1 MTDDTS
7 RNLEADSFHYMQMII
22 EALNK
27 MGHLDIA
34 VDRMIQRLPVELFI
48 VVDRTDSEVDHRHP
62 SHARGH
68 KKPEKHFLVDL
79 SPGQGDGSSSVL
91 SDLLWT
97 LFSKF
102 QAIAEGHRVV
112 HDVITGIIRREG
124 LLHAESLTYTF
135 KELWKLYQS
144 EVRTATPSEEV

>member
-7 RNLEADSFHYMQMII
+7 RNLEADSFHYMQMIV

-27 MGHLDIA
+27 MGHLDIT
-34 VDRMIQRLPVELFI
+34 VDRMVQRLPVELFI

-62 SHARGH
+62 THARAH
-68 KKPEKHFLVDL
+68 RKTEKRSIDFNL
-79 SPGQGDGSSSVL
+79 GQSDGPSSVL
-91 SDLLWT
+91 DDLLWT

-102 QAIAEGHRVV
+102 EAIAEGHRVV

-144 EVRTATPSEEV
+144 EVRAAKSWWK

>member
-7 RNLEADSFHYMQMII
+7 RNLEADSFHYMQMIV

-34 VDRMIQRLPVELFI
+34 VDRMVQRLPVELFI

-62 SHARGH
+62 THARAH
-68 KKPEKHFLVDL
+68 RKTEKHSIGFDL
-79 SPGQGDGSSSVL
+79 GQGGGPSSVL
-91 SDLLWT
+91 DDLLWT

-102 QAIAEGHRVV
+102 EAIAEGHRVV

-144 EVRTATPSEEV
+144 EVRAATS

>member
-34 VDRMIQRLPVELFI
+34 VDRMVQRLPVELFL
-48 VVDRTDSEVDHRHP
+48 VVDRTNSEVNHRHP
-62 SHARGH
+62 THDRVY
-68 KKPEKHFLVDL
+68 KKTQKHPLGFNL
-79 SPGQGDGSSSVL
+79 GQGDGPSSVL
-91 SDLLWT
+91 DDLLWT

-102 QAIAEGHRVV
+102 EAIAEGHRAV

-124 LLHAESLTYTF
+124 VLHAESLTQAF

-144 EVRTATPSEEV
+144 EVRAATP

>member
-1 MTDDTS
+1 MSNDTS
-7 RNLEADSFHYMQMII
+7 RNLEADSFQYMQMII

-34 VDRMIQRLPVELFI
+34 VDRIIQRLPVELFI
-48 VVDRTDSEVDHRHP
+48 VVDRTNTEVDHRHP

-68 KKPEKHFLVDL
+68 KNSEKRLMDFKL
-79 SPGQGDGSSSVL
+79 GQDHDSSSVL

-102 QAIAEGHRVV
+102 EAIAEGHRVV
-112 HDVITGIIRREG
+112 HDVVTSIIRREG

-144 EVRTATPSEEV
+144 EVRTATPY

>member
-7 RNLEADSFHYMQMII
+7 RNLEADSFQYMQMII

-27 MGHLDIA
+27 MGHLDTA

-62 SHARGH
+62 THTRGH
-68 KKPEKHFLVDL
+68 RKSQKL
-79 SPGQGDGSSSVL
+79 SIDFNLGQGDWPSSVMD
-91 SDLLWT
+91 DLLWT

-102 QAIAEGHRVV
+102 EAIAEGHRVV
-112 HDVITGIIRREG
+112 HDVITGIIGREG
-124 LLHAESLTYTF
+124 LVHAESLTYTF

-144 EVRTATPSEEV
+144 EVRTA